1 MEKNYSGVSEYTLN
15 LLTEIFRK
23 DQKNQYKLFYN
34 SASQVEMPQ
43 FNFPNVEYVK
53 TNYPNKVFNLVL
65 QKLFGYPRL
74 DKMLDVDIFFMPN
87 IGFIS
92 LSNKAKKIITIHD
105 LSFLRYKE
113 FFSFKRNLWHK
124 FINLKK
130 TLKKFDHIVAIS
142 ENTKRDLIELCQIP
156 EEKIKVIYSGLDS
169 NYRMFLP
176 GEKSDKLSKIREK
189 YSLSEKFILFLGT
202 IEPRKNI
209 GGLIRAYALLRDKNP
224 ELSDF
229 KLVLAGAKG
238 WRVKEILGEYYSCKY
253 KKDIIFLDYVD
264 KEDKVYLYNLASL
277 FVFPSFYEGFGFP
290 PLEAM
295 ACGVPVVSSNVS
307 SLAEVINNSGILV
320 APNNISELAK
330 AMSLILQDKQMKHE
344 LIRRGLYNVERFSWK
359 DCANN
364 YLEFLQNIE

>member
-23 DQKNQYKLFYN
+23 DQKNKYKLFYN
-34 SASQVEMPQ
+34 SAGQAEMPQ
-43 FNFPNVEYVK
+43 FNFSNVEYVK
-53 TNYPNKVFNLVL
+53 TNYPNKVFNLIL

-130 TLKKFDHIVAIS
+130 NLKKFDYIIAIS
-142 ENTKRDLIELCQIP
+142 ENTKRDLIELCQVP
-156 EEKIKVIYSGLDS
+156 EEKIKVIYSGIDKK
-169 NYRMFLP
+169 YRVISQDK
-176 GEKSDKLSKIREK
+176 EKDKFRQVQER
-189 YSLSEKFILFLGT
+189 YSLPDKFILFLGT

-209 GGLIRAYALLRDKNP
+209 GGLIRSYSLLRDKNP

-229 KLVLAGAKG
+229 KLVLAGAQG
-238 WRVKEILGEYYSCKY
+238 WKVKEILEEYYRCKY
-253 KKDIIFLDYVD
+253 KKDIIFLNYVD

-307 SLAEVINNSGILV
+307 SLAEVIKNSGILV
-320 APNNISELAK
+320 SPNNICEIER
-330 AMSLILQDKQMKHE
+330 AMTLILRNKNIKDE
-344 LIRRGLYNVERFSWK
+344 LIMRGLENVKKFSWEE
-359 DCANN
+359 CADN
-364 YLEFLQNIE
+364 YIKFLQNKR